1 MFKRL
6 VIIFLTVIALAPTV
20 VWTQPISSG
29 PRADK
34 VDFTLF
40 HLETCPH
47 CRAEIAFINSTLKPK
62 YSEQVNFSLYEL
74 TEPASLEK
82 LKEFVARIG
91 AKTTSV
97 PITFID
103 DKVFYG
109 YSSDVST
116 GDDLIGAIEK
126 AIKTHEKTQDNVVTD
141 SGPKVNVPI
150 LGEINPQKF
159 SLPLLTVVVGLL
171 DGFNPCAM
179 WVLLFL
185 ITLLLGFSVNLVEMA
200 CSAGFP
206 AIYTQVL
213 AMSGIPTW
221 QKYLYMVG
229 YIIFYMLD
237 DMIVFAVA
245 MVTLKQKVFGTKYA
259 KYTNLVAGALILILG
274 VLLIFKPEWVMFS

>member
-97 PITFID
+97 PITFIFNHAFTRHG
-103 DKVFYG
+103 K
-109 YSSDVST
+109 S
-116 GDDLIGAIEK
+116 
-126 AIKTHEKTQDNVVTD
+126 QTD
-141 SGPKVNVPI
+141 
-150 LGEINPQKF
+150 
-159 SLPLLTVVVGLL
+159 
-171 DGFNPCAM
+171 
-179 WVLLFL
+179 
-185 ITLLLGFSVNLVEMA
+185 
-200 CSAGFP
+200 
-206 AIYTQVL
+206 
-213 AMSGIPTW
+213 
-221 QKYLYMVG
+221 
-229 YIIFYMLD
+229 
-237 DMIVFAVA
+237 
-245 MVTLKQKVFGTKYA
+245 VTLGRNIYYHLRRCVFRVHGR
-259 KYTNLVAGALILILG
+259 V
-274 VLLIFKPEWVMFS
+274 V